1 MLQKIWSHKIL
12 TFNKGVKMD
21 AYTKT
26 ILTIITIALI
36 WIAVQLT
43 PGVNAG
49 PVNQTVDIV
58 AVGGRAI
65 FGAELPVVVK

>member
-1 MLQKIWSHKIL
+1 
-12 TFNKGVKMD
+12 MD